1 MNSSNPVKS
10 FGNDG
15 RHDGVKSA
23 EPVIKQCFNSGT
35 QIDNKVITAYEA
47 SLVATKLNF
56 SYKALTAFSGNF
68 ESKSYGLVA
77 N

>member
-10 FGNDG
+10 FGKPG

-23 EPVIKQCFNSGT
+23 EPLIKQYFNSGT
-35 QIDNKVITAYEA
+35 HVVNKVITAYEA
-47 SLVATKLNF
+47 NLVAEKLNF
-56 SYKALTAFSGNF
+56 SYKAFIAFSGNF
-68 ESKSYGLVA
+68 ESKSYGFVT